1 MNDLF
6 YGFLVFFAFVSLVGG
21 LNWLMTAIN
30 SWNNNS
36 DDTNDLLQN
45 QLNMSVDA
53 ANVIYIVV
61 FVCTLALF
69 LMVAFPQNLKKAFSN
84 IGGGMR
90 TVR

>member
-30 SWNNNS
+30 SWNNHS
-36 DDTNDLLQN
+36 EETPDLLQHQFKMHVN
-45 QLNMSVDA
+45 V
-53 ANVIYIVV
+53 ANVVYIIV

-69 LMVAFPQNLKKAFSN
+69 LMVAFPQNLKKAFS
-84 IGGGMR
+84 GGMR
-90 TVR
+90 RVM

>member
-30 SWNNNS
+30 TWNNNS
-36 DDTNDLLQN
+36 DATVDLLQH
-45 QLNMSVDA
+45 QFKMPVDV

-69 LMVAFPQNLKKAFSN
+69 LMVAFPQNLKKAFS
-84 IGGGMR
+84 GMSGGMR
-90 TVR
+90 RVM

>member
-30 SWNNNS
+30 SWNENS
-36 DDTNDLLQN
+36 ESTVDLLQH
-45 QLNMSVDA
+45 QFKMPVDV
-53 ANVIYIVV
+53 ANVVYIVV

-69 LMVAFPQNLKKAFSN
+69 LMVAFPQNLKKAFS
-84 IGGGMR
+84 GMGGMR
-90 TVR
+90 RVM